1 MADDLTRLPPINITI
16 SQLKESNWIDL
27 KTRAVFF
34 DFSFYNPNMNIFLV
48 TRLVVEF
55 LPSGIL
61 GMYDTFRTVDPFRY
75 GTASTQ
81 ELITLALFG
90 AFSMLTFYYFTRE
103 VRSLY
108 RNPMKYLTSFW
119 PLVTG
124 FILLLALSL
133 VGLTGYTIYM
143 TRNIFDNLSASPDQG
158 SLQSLGYL
166 LDQEKNFSGILIV
179 IMVIRIYKF
188 CSVSRSLSTLTRTL
202 GKSAK
207 FLAVLIALFLVAA
220 FGFALSTVLVLGQD
234 NLNFASVSASMFT
247 LLLAG
252 FGAFDQVRILPPPP
266 KPRKPANEVFCERI
280 AAISVLGLGFR
291 IARGWL
297 PTVSLVRGWLST
309 MSLVLTDPTS

>member
-1 MADDLTRLPPINITI
+1 MNLLAADAVLMEISPLADDLTRLPPINVTI

-48 TRLVVEF
+48 TRLVIEF

-61 GMYDTFRTVDPFRY
+61 NMYDTFRTVDPFRY
-75 GTASTQ
+75 GTASTE

-103 VRSLY
+103 ARSLY

-119 PLVTG
+119 PLTTG
-124 FILLLALSL
+124 FILLLALTL

-179 IMVIRIYKF
+179 IMVIRVYKF

-234 NLNFASVSASMFT
+234 NLNFASVSSSMFT

-252 FGAFDQVRILPPPP
+252 FGAFDQVGISPQPQTLEKFRVV
-266 KPRKPANEVFCERI
+266 PAFVSGERM
-280 AAISVLGLGFR
+280 AAHDVYGSDT
-291 IARGWL
+291 
-297 PTVSLVRGWLST
+297 PS
-309 MSLVLTDPTS
+309 